1 MPLKLI
7 QRPGTAFLYVRG
19 AVRGQSV
26 FESTGTADPQKA
38 EAYRAKREA
47 ELWDRSIYGAKRE
60 AELWDRSI
68 YGAKAVVS
76 FAHAVTSYLEDRER
90 RPAARPGCQGA
101 GANG

>member
-47 ELWDRSIYGAKRE
+47 ELWDRSIYGAK
-60 AELWDRSI
+60 
-68 YGAKAVVS
+68 AVVS